1 MHKASCATQIP
12 SLDPDARRSG
22 GHVTT
27 RCSARCKT
35 SRRLKVARVE
45 QIRVAGAG
53 HFERPRMYVAERN
66 RKALPQLA
74 FDPELGLLRV
84 GVLEVGVTAEDHAQG
99 RNGAVVG
106 DVDAEQVFQIIL
118 RDASFIPCWRSS
130 AADLSLLEQGLED
143 GSTPWEGGK
152 DQGNL
157 PEAIHGP
164 GGAIGNGVHN
174 LLIAVIAVHNVQVP
188 HHRVNLIVNRG
199 VENPVPRAN
208 YRLVLAKWIPSE
220 RNAWG
225 KIIRVGVQGRV
236 ALIELVPDTVV
247 ESEVGPKGP
256 RILPVASDQRIRI
269 HDQSTAKTLNITLR
283 QAQRGRLQSI
293 HSSSA
298 RKTACIGPRWWRHQA
313 RAEHL
318 PGQVAKKEPTGK
330 VSVGV

>member
-1 MHKASCATQIP
+1 
-12 SLDPDARRSG
+12 
-22 GHVTT
+22 
-27 RCSARCKT
+27 
-35 SRRLKVARVE
+35 
-45 QIRVAGAG
+45 
-53 HFERPRMYVAERN
+53 
-66 RKALPQLA
+66 
-74 FDPELGLLRV
+74 
-84 GVLEVGVTAEDHAQG
+84 
-99 RNGAVVG
+99 
-106 DVDAEQVFQIIL
+106 
-118 RDASFIPCWRSS
+118 
-130 AADLSLLEQGLED
+130 
-143 GSTPWEGGK
+143 

-330 VSVGV
+330 VSVGVGVIAADQQVSAGLHLVPASAEGEIVGDLIAVGNSARRQEDVASKGAEAIDFELRPARIIGDHVKLVVNKLCAGFILSLRAEFVE